1 MPELPE
7 VETIRRG
14 ITPYL
19 LGQTIAQVVIREQ
32 RLRWPIPTKLYTAL
46 PGQTVRAVIRRG
58 KYLLVE
64 TEGGWI
70 ILHLGM
76 SGSLRILPAATPAQR
91 HDHVDLVLTNQICMR
106 LRDPRRF
113 GALLWTS
120 ESPSKHPLLAPLGP
134 EPWDPE
140 FNGEYLYRR
149 AQGKVR
155 AVKSFI
161 MDSRTVVGIGN
172 IYANESLFV
181 SGIHPAREAGRISLE
196 RYKRL
201 AEAIRQ
207 LLDEAIEQGGT
218 TLRDFVDSQG
228 VPGYFAGRLKV
239 YNRLD
244 APCIRCNVPV
254 RHRRL
259 DQRSTYYCSYC
270 QR

>member
-1 MPELPE
+1 
-7 VETIRRG
+7 
-14 ITPYL
+14 
-19 LGQTIAQVVIREQ
+19 
-32 RLRWPIPTKLYTAL
+32 
-46 PGQTVRAVIRRG
+46 
-58 KYLLVE
+58 
-64 TEGGWI
+64 
-70 ILHLGM
+70 
-76 SGSLRILPAATPAQR
+76 
-91 HDHVDLVLTNQICMR
+91 VLTDQTCVR

-120 ESPSKHPLLAPLGP
+120 ESPFKHPLLAPLGP

-149 AQGKVR
+149 AQRKVR

-161 MDSRTVVGIGN
+161 MDGRTVVGIGN

-201 AEAIRQ
+201 TEAIRQ
-207 LLDEAIEQGGT
+207 VLDEAIDQGGT

-244 APCIRCNVPV
+244 APCVRCNVPV